1 MDEWKAYSKLSPDAR
16 AKDTDLICKAFTQ
29 TFITLDEQLRDLN
42 IKSGSTA
49 VCSLITPSHI
59 FTASVGDSR
68 SVLGQRRGQAIGMS
82 EDHKPELVDE
92 RNRIVKAGGFVLY
105 DRVNGELAMSRAM
118 GDFQY
123 KENKKLGVSQQMVI
137 CIPDIAVHERCDDDI
152 VMVVACDGKLMEMYL
167 FVCFCFSVVV
177 LLCLYIDV
185 V

>member
-1 MDEWKAYSKLSPDAR
+1 MFDGHSGDETSEFLADNLLTVFESMEEWKAYTKLTPEAR
-16 AKDTDLICKAFTQ
+16 IKDTNLICKVFTQ
-29 TFITLDEQLRDLN
+29 AFITLDQQLRDLD

-59 FTASVGDSR
+59 YTASVGDSR
-68 SVLGQRRGQAIGMS
+68 SVLGQRRGQAIGFS

-92 RNRIVKAGGFVLY
+92 KNRIVKAGGFVLY

-123 KENKKLGVSQQMVI
+123 KEISNLSVSEQMVI

-152 VMVVACDGKLMEMYL
+152 VMVVACDGK
-167 FVCFCFSVVV
+167 
-177 LLCLYIDV
+177 
-185 V
+185 